1 LKQTDP
7 AGKIPVINSL
17 QSKIIFLVIAIM
29 AVTAVII
36 ISISGREI
44 NQAML
49 TQQERLSRHV
59 LSLINLN
66 IRGEYNNLIT
76 DKIDSVSRHKQS
88 LKARTDLVLQ
98 MIEQQDR
105 SSRENRFSR
114 DTAQQTVLDW
124 VAGTNGQEAHGT
136 IFIADEN
143 LTVMAHPDPDFIG
156 RNIGGFTD
164 MKNQTLIRNLEAA
177 ESGPNAVVS
186 VVNWPDRQG
195 SEARYLTCIQTYAPW
210 NWVLGTVVNIEEIE
224 VEAQEKLSK
233 ILETLGE
240 TFAGIRIARTG
251 VAFLFD
257 NAFSVLAMTDPEL
270 SGDFQTTVNV
280 NTGNLLLQDMVT
292 KAIQGK
298 GFFSY
303 EAEDLFEKQ
312 EMIAYVSYFKP
323 LGWYI
328 GVTVPVSEIRQPA
341 KEIVFKQSA
350 LIAVIL
356 LCSILSAAWLVSRIS
371 RPLTFLAERVK
382 AFSSTDLTR
391 EETGDRHLDQ
401 LAQKYKDEVGH
412 LANAF
417 VFMKGQLKENIRQL
431 LETTAKNERIQ
442 GELNI
447 AKDIQLGLLPK
458 IFPPFPDC
466 EAIDIYAS
474 LEPAKEV
481 GGDLYDFYFV
491 EDHKLCFTIGDVSGK
506 GVPAALMMAITKTLI
521 KTSAF
526 KKISPGAVMTEVNDA
541 ISSDNP
547 QSMFVTLFV
556 GILDLNTGVVTYA
569 NGGHNPAVHIGTS
582 HKADFKKGISGP
594 VVGIMDGI
602 SYKDLTVTLAPGDAL
617 FLYTD
622 GVTEAM
628 DGQERFYS
636 ETTLLERIDS
646 RTPASSRTLVEYI
659 KSDLKSFAAG
669 APQYDDIAMLMI
681 QYKGVS

>member
-1 LKQTDP
+1 
-7 AGKIPVINSL
+7 
-17 QSKIIFLVIAIM
+17 
-29 AVTAVII
+29 
-36 ISISGREI
+36 
-44 NQAML
+44 
-49 TQQERLSRHV
+49 
-59 LSLINLN
+59 
-66 IRGEYNNLIT
+66 
-76 DKIDSVSRHKQS
+76 
-88 LKARTDLVLQ
+88 
-98 MIEQQDR
+98 
-105 SSRENRFSR
+105 
-114 DTAQQTVLDW
+114 
-124 VAGTNGQEAHGT
+124 
-136 IFIADEN
+136 
-143 LTVMAHPDPDFIG
+143 
-156 RNIGGFTD
+156 
-164 MKNQTLIRNLEAA
+164 
-177 ESGPNAVVS
+177 
-186 VVNWPDRQG
+186 
-195 SEARYLTCIQTYAPW
+195 
-210 NWVLGTVVNIEEIE
+210 
-224 VEAQEKLSK
+224 
-233 ILETLGE
+233 
-240 TFAGIRIARTG
+240 
-251 VAFLFD
+251 
-257 NAFSVLAMTDPEL
+257 
-270 SGDFQTTVNV
+270 
-280 NTGNLLLQDMVT
+280 
-292 KAIQGK
+292 
-298 GFFSY
+298 
-303 EAEDLFEKQ
+303 
-312 EMIAYVSYFKP
+312 
-323 LGWYI
+323 
-328 GVTVPVSEIRQPA
+328 
-341 KEIVFKQSA
+341 VFKQSA

-356 LCSILSAAWLVSRIS
+356 FCSVLSAAWLVSRIS

-391 EETGDRHLDQ
+391 EETEDRDLNQ

-412 LANAF
+412 LASAF

-466 EAIDIYAS
+466 KAIDIYAS

-526 KKISPGAVMTEVNDA
+526 KKISPGAIMTEVNDA

-569 NGGHNPAVHIGTS
+569 NGGHNPAVHIRTS
-582 HKADFKKGISGP
+582 HPADYKKGISGP

-602 SYKDLTVTLAPGDAL
+602 CYKDLTVTLGPGDAL

-659 KSDLKSFAAG
+659 KSDLKSFA
-669 APQYDDIAMLMI
+669 MLMI
-681 QYKGVS
+681 MYKGTS

>member
-1 LKQTDP
+1 LKQSDP

-29 AVTAVII
+29 AVTAVLI

-49 TQQERLSRHV
+49 TQQERLSQHV

-76 DKIDSVSRHKQS
+76 EKIDSVSRYKQV
-88 LKARTDLVLQ
+88 LTARTDLVLE
-98 MIEQQDR
+98 MIKQQDR
-105 SSRENRFSR
+105 YSRENRFSPE
-114 DTAQQTVLDW
+114 TARQVVLDW
-124 VAGTNGQEAHGT
+124 ATQAFGQETHGT

-143 LTVMAHPDPDFIG
+143 LTVLAYPDTDLIG

-164 MKNQTLIRNLEAA
+164 MKNKTLAQNLAA
-177 ESGPNAVVS
+177 GGTDPHPIVS
-186 VVNWPDRQG
+186 VVNWPDRETSQ
-195 SEARYLTCIQTYAPW
+195 ARYLTCIQVYEPW
-210 NWVLGTVVNIEEIE
+210 NWVVGTVVNIEAIE

-233 ILETLGE
+233 IVETLGE

-270 SGDFQTTVNV
+270 STEFQKTVNAQ
-280 NTGNLLLQDMVT
+280 TGNLLVQDMVT
-292 KAIQGK
+292 KAIQG
-298 GFFSY
+298 GGLMTYQS
-303 EAEDLFEKQ
+303 DLFHNQ

-328 GVTVPVSEIRQPA
+328 GVTVPVSEIREPA
-341 KEIVFKQSA
+341 KAIVFKQSA
-350 LIAVIL
+350 LIGVIL
-356 LCSILSAAWLVSRIS
+356 LCSVLSAAWMVSRIS

-391 EETGDRHLDQ
+391 DETEDQYLDQ
-401 LAQKYKDEVGH
+401 LAAKYKDEVGG

-431 LETTAKNERIQ
+431 LETTARNERIQ

-466 EAIDIYAS
+466 SAMDIYAS

-526 KKISPGAVMTEVNDA
+526 KKIGPGAIMTEVNDA

-569 NGGHNPAVHIGTS
+569 NGGHNPAVHIAGS
-582 HKADFKKGISGP
+582 GQAGYQKGISGP

-602 SYKDLTVTLAPGDAL
+602 QYKDLSLTLAPGDSL

-636 ETTLLERIDS
+636 EATLLAQIES
-646 RTPASSRTLVEYI
+646 RKSPSPRDLVEYL
-659 KSDLKSFAAG
+659 KSDIKSFAAG
-669 APQYDDIAMLMI
+669 APQYDDIAMLMVR
-681 QYKGVS
+681 YKGV

>member
-1 LKQTDP
+1 MKETDP
-7 AGKIPVINSL
+7 VKKKVPLLNSV

-29 AVTAVII
+29 AVTAILII
-36 ISISGREI
+36 TISGKEI
-44 NQAML
+44 NHAML
-49 TQQERLSRHV
+49 AQQERLSQHV

-76 DKIDSVSRHKQS
+76 DKIDSVTRYKQI
-88 LKARTDLVLQ
+88 LKARTDLVVKL
-98 MIEQQDR
+98 IEQQHR
-105 SSRENRFSR
+105 YSRENRSSMG
-114 DTAQQTVLDW
+114 TAQQMVLDW
-124 VAGTNGQEAHGT
+124 VMNSTDQETHGT
-136 IFIADEN
+136 LFIADKN
-143 LTVMAHPDPDFIG
+143 LTVLAHPDPEFVGLDIS
-156 RNIGGFTD
+156 GFMD
-164 MKNQTLIRNLEAA
+164 MKSNTLAQNLDAA
-177 ESGPNAVVS
+177 GISPDPVVS
-186 VVNWPDRQG
+186 VVNWPDRKAYR
-195 SEARYLTCIQTYAPW
+195 ARYLTCIQTFSPW
-210 NWVLGTVVNIEEIE
+210 DWVVGTVVNIEDIE

-233 ILETLGE
+233 IVETLGE
-240 TFAGIRIARTG
+240 TFADIRIGRTG
-251 VAFLFD
+251 IAFLFD
-257 NAFSVLAMTDPEL
+257 NAFSVLAMTDPDL
-270 SGDFQTTVNV
+270 ASQFKQTVNFQ
-280 NTGNLLLQDMVT
+280 TGNLLVQDMVT
-292 KAIQGK
+292 RAIQGG
-298 GFFSY
+298 GFLSY
-303 EAEDLFEKQ
+303 QSDLFEKQ
-312 EMIAYVSYFKP
+312 EMIAYIRFFKP

-328 GVTVPVSEIRQPA
+328 GVTVPVSEIRAPA

-350 LIAVIL
+350 LIGLIL
-356 LCSILSAAWLVSRIS
+356 LCSLLSAAWMVSRIS
-371 RPLTFLAERVK
+371 RPLKFLADRVK
-382 AFSSTDLTR
+382 AFSSADLTR
-391 EETGDRHLDQ
+391 DETQDMYLDQ
-401 LAQKYKDEVGH
+401 LAQKNRDEVGL

-466 EAIDIYAS
+466 KAMDIFAS

-526 KKISPGAVMTEVNDA
+526 KKISPGAIMTEVNDA

-547 QSMFVTLFV
+547 QSMFVTLFI

-569 NGGHNPAVHIGTS
+569 NGGHNPAVHIMGS
-582 HKADFKKGISGP
+582 GQAGYQKAISGP
-594 VVGIMDGI
+594 MVGIMDDI
-602 SYKDLTVTLAPGDAL
+602 CYKDLSLTLAPGEAL

-628 DGQERFYS
+628 DDQERFYS
-636 ETTLLERIDS
+636 EKTLLDRIVS
-646 RTPASSRTLVEYI
+646 KAPVSSRTLVEYI
-659 KSDLKSFAAG
+659 KGDLKSFAAG

>member
-1 LKQTDP
+1 MKQTDF

-49 TQQERLSRHV
+49 TQQERLSQNV

-76 DKIDSVSRHKQS
+76 DKIDSVLRYKQI
-88 LKARTDLVLQ
+88 LEDRTNLVIE

-105 SSRENRFSR
+105 YIRENRFSR
-114 DTAQQTVLDW
+114 DAAQQVVLDW
-124 VAGTNGQEAHGT
+124 VSYNTAQET
-136 IFIADEN
+136 VFIADTN
-143 LTVMAHPDPDFIG
+143 LAVMAHPDSEFIG
-156 RNIGGFTD
+156 QNIGGFTD
-164 MKNQTLIRNLEAA
+164 MTNNTLAQNLAA
-177 ESGPNAVVS
+177 VGTGPDPVVS
-186 VVNWPDRQG
+186 VVNWPDRHA
-195 SEARYLTCIQTYAPW
+195 SRDRYLTCIQRYGPW
-210 NWVLGTVVNIEEIE
+210 NWLVGTVVNIEAIE

-233 ILETLGE
+233 IVETLGE

-251 VAFLFD
+251 IAFLFD

-270 SGDFQTTVNV
+270 SGEFQTTVNV
-280 NTGNLLLQDMVT
+280 QTGNLLVQDMVT
-292 KAIQGK
+292 RAIQGG
-298 GFFSY
+298 GFLTYQSDF
-303 EAEDLFEKQ
+303 FHKQ

-328 GVTVPVSEIRQPA
+328 GITVPMSEIRQPA
-341 KEIVFKQSA
+341 KEIIFKQSV
-350 LIAVIL
+350 LIGVIL
-356 LCSILSAAWLVSRIS
+356 LCSILSAAWMVSRIS

-391 EETGDRHLDQ
+391 DEAEDRYLDQ
-401 LAQKYKDEVGH
+401 LAEKYKDEVGG

-466 EAIDIYAS
+466 KAVDIYAS

-526 KKISPGAVMTEVNDA
+526 KKISPGAIMTEVNDA

-556 GILDLNTGVVTYA
+556 GILDLNTGDVTYA
-569 NGGHNPAVHIGTS
+569 N
-582 HKADFKKGISGP
+582 
-594 VVGIMDGI
+594 
-602 SYKDLTVTLAPGDAL
+602 
-617 FLYTD
+617 
-622 GVTEAM
+622 
-628 DGQERFYS
+628 
-636 ETTLLERIDS
+636 
-646 RTPASSRTLVEYI
+646 
-659 KSDLKSFAAG
+659 
-669 APQYDDIAMLMI
+669 
-681 QYKGVS
+681 